1 MDYFLFA
8 LALVLLL
15 SAGLGV
21 TSFLASERDQLGP
34 GETAALTF
42 LFGATFISLVS
53 FLLGF
58 VLSGLVLRLVVA
70 ISTGCLGIIGVRRIS
85 RHRSVRLKRP
95 RGRDWLWC
103 GVLILQSL
111 IVFWLSLRLSLGFD
125 GLFLWEAKARL
136 IFVSGGGIAPEY
148 IRANQFEIAHPYY
161 PLFLPF
167 VESWFYGFL
176 GRPHQGWLKLVLP
189 LFYVAAVGLLA
200 RNRLNRSYLP
210 AVMLFFVPV
219 FLIRVTSGEAD
230 FPLAVF
236 YLGASLYFLDYL
248 KTGNSRLLLIAGA
261 FAAVLPW
268 VKREGAILFAVLMI
282 VGAVRFFSERS
293 MRNLIVLAAPGLLW
307 LGFWRLF
314 LAVVGAPD
322 DLNYFPATPRMLIAN
337 VSRIP
342 EIAREAS
349 REFFRWRMWSIL
361 WMVPLRGFLNLKQ
374 CWVWM
379 LLTLSPLMIYAAI
392 YIFSAW
398 VPWLSHLHASYSR
411 LMTHVALVALLGL
424 GSSPPA
430 APLFALRGEERPLPD
445 ASAP

>member
-15 SAGLGV
+15 SAGLGI

-34 GETAALTF
+34 GETAALVF
-42 LFGATFISLVS
+42 LFGATFISLIS

-58 VLSGLVLRLVVA
+58 LLSGLALRLIIGITSA
-70 ISTGCLGIIGVRRIS
+70 GLGIVGVRRIS
-85 RHRSVRLKRP
+85 RDRPLRMKRP
-95 RGRDWLWC
+95 RGRDWIWC

-111 IVFWLSLRLSLGFD
+111 IVFWVSLRLSLGFD

-136 IFVSGGGIAPEY
+136 IFMSGGGMAPEY
-148 IRANQFEIAHPYY
+148 FRASQSEIIHPYY

-167 VESWFYGFL
+167 VESWFYGLL

-219 FLIRVTSGEAD
+219 FLFRVTSGEAD

-236 YLGASLYFLDYL
+236 YLGACLYFLDYL

-268 VKREGAILFAVLMI
+268 VKREGAILFSVLVI
-282 VGAVRFFSERS
+282 VGVVRFFSERS
-293 MRNLIVLAAPGLLW
+293 IRHLIVLAVPGLLW

-314 LAVVGAPD
+314 LAVVGAEVD
-322 DLNYFPATPRMLIAN
+322 VNYYPVTPRTLIAN
-337 VSRIP
+337 LSRVP
-342 EIAREAS
+342 EIARETS

-361 WMVPLRGFLNLKQ
+361 WIVPLRGFLNLKQ
-374 CWVWM
+374 CGVWM
-379 LLTLSPLMIYAAI
+379 FLTLSPLMIYAGI
-392 YIFSAW
+392 YIFSTW
-398 VPWLSHLHASYSR
+398 LPWLTHLQASYSR

-430 APLFALRGEERPLPD
+430 APLFALRGEDRPLPD